1 MSVRMTSSFE
11 FSGAPPPGNR
21 RAGNYVGGFV
31 GLAKSSV
38 SVTEGRS
45 VRKPSFGT
53 PVASGGRY
61 RPAGEDSMRMFG
73 PEPLF
78 RDRRDSGRA
87 LAARLERYRGRARTL
102 TAKSLSKSS
111 TGGSSM
117 GADFEKPA
125 IAARMC
131 SPAPTPAP
139 TRRARFVA

>member
-1 MSVRMTSSFE
+1 MSVRMISSFE

-78 RDRRDSGRA
+78 RDRRGSGWGLAAPLGGHCGPGGGVNTEWLVEISNAGVSGGSA
-87 LAARLERYRGRARTL
+87 LAMVG
-102 TAKSLSKSS
+102 
-111 TGGSSM
+111 
-117 GADFEKPA
+117 F
-125 IAARMC
+125 AAL
-131 SPAPTPAP
+131 
-139 TRRARFVA
+139 

>member
-11 FSGAPPPGNR
+11 FSDAPPPGNR

-61 RPAGEDSMRMFG
+61 RPAGEDSMRLFG

-78 RDRRDSGRA
+78 RGRRGSGRA
-87 LAARLERYRGRARTL
+87 LPGPPPGHPCRAVAL
-102 TAKSLSKSS
+102 
-111 TGGSSM
+111 
-117 GADFEKPA
+117 
-125 IAARMC
+125 
-131 SPAPTPAP
+131 TPAK
-139 TRRARFVA
+139 

>member
-11 FSGAPPPGNR
+11 FSDAPPPGNR

-78 RDRRDSGRA
+78 CDRRDSGPG
-87 LAARLERYRGRARTL
+87 LAARLERYRGPARTL
-102 TAKSLSKSS
+102 TAQSLSKSS
-111 TGGSSM
+111 TLVVSL
-117 GADFEKPA
+117 GAHLAEPA
-125 IAARMC
+125 LA
-131 SPAPTPAP
+131 T
-139 TRRARFVA
+139 

>member
-11 FSGAPPPGNR
+11 FSDAPPPGNR

-78 RDRRDSGRA
+78 RDRRDSGRGH
-87 LAARLERYRGRARTL
+87 AAPPRRDPWRARTVGPER
-102 TAKSLSKSS
+102 LSEIFAA
-111 TGGSSM
+111 
-117 GADFEKPA
+117 GAFDVCRFRLPGVRA
-125 IAARMC
+125 PD
-131 SPAPTPAP
+131 SHPLPAPA
-139 TRRARFVA
+139 

>member
-1 MSVRMTSSFE
+1 MSVRMISSFE

-87 LAARLERYRGRARTL
+87 LAARVERYRGRARAVAAERLEETP
-102 TAKSLSKSS
+102 
-111 TGGSSM
+111 TGG
-117 GADFEKPA
+117 
-125 IAARMC
+125 AAK
-131 SPAPTPAP
+131 
-139 TRRARFVA
+139 